1 MKHVICSIIIAATVL
16 MTNAT
21 GRQTVRKAWLKYR
34 RAMQEV
40 EAVQNAADRLEN
52 PLDVVRVKAKAASL
66 LWTESAERS
75 RAVFVDLWDKV
86 ESQTDKD
93 FDKEEART
101 IILRYLFPK
110 DRALADRLLKKTAK
124 EDEADSD
131 FARVMGTDPQT
142 KRLAFTAYRL
152 AETDVGLAA
161 AVLEKSL
168 ARNTS
173 PMFAPILTRIREKD
187 PSLAN
192 AVAERSLGNFLR
204 QPRTAALVGLNNM
217 IAYLFPYFPSTEVSP
232 EVKESDERLRFQFV
246 SIGYQVLV
254 ESLAESEE
262 SLVKDQGLQQN
273 TLSFRTLCQATLAA
287 TLAALSPRYA
297 PQLTEALDETA
308 KRLSAGLPKQ
318 LLDAIQVQVAA
329 VKGAI
334 GKDGRDGSEAEI
346 ISSMA
351 RGDFE
356 AAQEA
361 IDKLKDEKKR
371 LSWGELLLKARVKTH
386 LSRGELFEALSIAR
400 KMRDGTQKMLLMAE
414 IAKVAHEKREPDL
427 STAILYEVR
436 KTSADA
442 LPKGIY
448 AVALLTIAAETAH
461 FAPTE
466 AMLMLQ
472 DGVATINSLADAGAK
487 EQKGSLSKPILNDP
501 SSFADSAE
509 LMRAFSALGEKDLE
523 RTLSI
528 ANRLGNKAVQMVARL
543 ATVERAV
550 EKGPPK
556 SSSKDRPQ

>member
-40 EAVQNAADRLEN
+40 EAVQNTADRLEN

-124 EDEADSD
+124 EDEAGSD

-192 AVAERSLGNFLR
+192 TVAERSLGNFLR
-204 QPRTAALVGLNNM
+204 QPRTMALVGLNNM
-217 IAYLFPYFPSTEVSP
+217 IAYLFPYFPSAEVSP

-246 SIGYQVLV
+246 SIGYQVLG

-273 TLSFRTLCQATLAA
+273 TLTFRTLCQATLAA

-297 PQLTEALDETA
+297 PQLTEALDATA
-308 KRLSAGLPKQ
+308 KRLSAGLPNQ

-334 GKDGRDGSEAEI
+334 GKNGGDGSEAEI

-386 LSRGELFEALSIAR
+386 LGRGELFEALSIAR

-427 STAILYEVR
+427 LTAILYEVKR
-436 KTSADA
+436 TSADV

-472 DGVATINSLADAGAK
+472 DGVATINSLADVGAK
-487 EQKGSLSKPILNDP
+487 EQKGSRSKPILNDP

-528 ANRLGNKAVQMVARL
+528 ANRLENKAVQMVARL

-550 EKGPPK
+550 EKGLPK
-556 SSSKDRPQ
+556 SSSKDRSQ